1 MTALMNVSSL
11 EPQTLLQQIQEL
23 RRENAQLRVRAERD
37 GLTGCLRREAMIEL
51 LEKRRSFGLLGQQ
64 MTVAIA
70 DIDFFK
76 KINDTHGHFGGDLA
90 LKAFADAL
98 HEMLPEGGLACRMG
112 GEEFVLVLPGSCSEN
127 AALLE
132 VIRLKIQ
139 SLRVQA
145 RPGTQ
150 IQMTASFGAAD
161 WNSDQ
166 DLLRACAQ
174 ADALLYTAKN
184 SGRNRIAA

>member
-1 MTALMNVSSL
+1 MTTLSNVVSL
-11 EPQTLLQQIQEL
+11 ESQNLLTQIQEL
-23 RRENAQLRVRAERD
+23 RRENAQLRQRAERD
-37 GLTGCLRREAMIEL
+37 GLTGCLRREALAEL
-51 LEKRRSFGLLGQQ
+51 LDKRRSFGLLPRE

-98 HEMLPEGGLACRMG
+98 HEMLPEGGLLCRMG
-112 GEEFVLVLPGSCSEN
+112 GEEFVLVLPGALEEN
-127 AALLE
+127 LNLLE
-132 VIRLKIQ
+132 LIRLKVQ

-150 IQMTASFGAAD
+150 ISMTASFGAAD

-166 DLLRACAQ
+166 EMLQACTQ
-174 ADALLYTAKN
+174 ADALLYRAKN
-184 SGRNRIAA
+184 GGRNRVAA